1 MQLVSLDLINEMVAK
16 ELETVIE
23 NKTTDNSKQLYNA
36 TILKNL
42 KETGIS
48 FLLVNK
54 VYSDILNGLDEGIYV
69 TYDYVHNAIEDCIK
83 EQVKTKL
90 S

>member
-1 MQLVSLDLINEMVAK
+1 MQLVSLDLINEIVEK
-16 ELETVIE
+16 ELNAVIE
-23 NKTTDNSKQLYNA
+23 NKTTDNNKQSYNT

-42 KETGIS
+42 KDTGSS
-48 FLLVNK
+48 FLLINK
-54 VYSDILNGLDEGIYV
+54 VYSDILNNLDEGIYV

-83 EQVKTKL
+83 EQIKTKL